1 MRYVLPALPV
11 SGPRGN
17 RARRR
22 EAARLAQRQ
31 GAARRSGKTR
41 PAVAPPRLL
50 QKLFAL
56 RVIVTLWKA
65 LCSLNNKLQNYNKS
79 SALITILRS
88 NKTTRLQDCRLR
100 LQAYRL
106 RLQAHRL
113 RLQAPKLRLQ
123 QSYKNDRLYESYAHC
138 QRTDFKTTPAG
149 ITREIDLQCFHT
161 AKEEPMKG
169 VHPGRCPS

>member
-41 PAVAPPRLL
+41 PAFTAPQLL

-56 RVIVTLWKA
+56 ESDRHSLER
-65 LCSLNNKLQNYNKS
+65 LCSLINKLNNKLYR
-79 SALITILRS
+79 T
-88 NKTTRLQDCRLR
+88 TTRVLT
-100 LQAYRL
+100 
-106 RLQAHRL
+106 H
-113 RLQAPKLRLQ
+113 
-123 QSYKNDRLYESYAHC
+123 QS
-138 QRTDFKTTPAG
+138 
-149 ITREIDLQCFHT
+149 
-161 AKEEPMKG
+161 
-169 VHPGRCPS
+169 

>member
-41 PAVAPPRLL
+41 PAVAAPQLL

-56 RVIVTLWKA
+56 GVIATFWKA
-65 LCSLNNKLQNYNKS
+65 LCSLNNKLQN
-79 SALITILRS
+79 
-88 NKTTRLQDCRLR
+88 
-100 LQAYRL
+100 
-106 RLQAHRL
+106 
-113 RLQAPKLRLQ
+113 
-123 QSYKNDRLYESYAHC
+123 
-138 QRTDFKTTPAG
+138 
-149 ITREIDLQCFHT
+149 
-161 AKEEPMKG
+161 
-169 VHPGRCPS
+169 